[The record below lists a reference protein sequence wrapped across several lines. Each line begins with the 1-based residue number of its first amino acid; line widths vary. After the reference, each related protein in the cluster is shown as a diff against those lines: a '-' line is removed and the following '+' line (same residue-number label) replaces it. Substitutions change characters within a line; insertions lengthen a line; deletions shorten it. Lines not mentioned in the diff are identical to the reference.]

1 MVEGAVEAIL
11 KFDFGLHTGK
21 LLGWPLQ
28 LPRDQ
33 KGDMKNPV
41 RHRQCGVAGGI
52 MNEFAQTLRDLAKL
66 CGKSEYQLAQ
76 LSGLDPTFVRRL
88 FDGEK
93 RASNLT
99 IIRLTIALVMDPE
112 LARKYPAQVPF
123 ILNALKD
130 ARLSDAIA
138 ELI

>member
-1 MVEGAVEAIL
+1 MS
-11 KFDFGLHTGK
+11 
-21 LLGWPLQ
+21 
-28 LPRDQ
+28 
-33 KGDMKNPV
+33 
-41 RHRQCGVAGGI
+41 
-52 MNEFAQTLRDLAKL
+52 EFAQTLSDLAKL
-66 CGKSEYQLAQ
+66 CGKSEHQLAH

-112 LARKYPAQVPF
+112 LARRYPTQVPF

-130 ARLSDAIA
+130 AQLSDAIA
-138 ELI
+138 EFDESRSRSRWAS

>member
-1 MVEGAVEAIL
+1 MS
-11 KFDFGLHTGK
+11 
-21 LLGWPLQ
+21 
-28 LPRDQ
+28 
-33 KGDMKNPV
+33 
-41 RHRQCGVAGGI
+41 
-52 MNEFAQTLRDLAKL
+52 EFAKTLKNLARL

-112 LARKYPAQVPF
+112 LARRHPTQVPF

-130 ARLSDAIA
+130 AQLSDAIA
-138 ELI
+138 EFDESRARTRWAP